1 MVVDASYISAS
12 FHQSLDDALLSRLS
26 SICRRRRIVIC
37 YGCTSYLSS
46 FGFRDMRWH
55 LLKRVTLMGVH
66 RRLTLAQAP
75 IILTGAAGPGIVAK
89 HKGFLIPASNKQ
101 AGFVLQPPRRIFIQ
115 GDTVISSSPSFGW
128 LRSPVRATPHEFSA
142 PHHRR
147 SFPCLIKKEV
157 KTSLVFTLRCPTMST
172 GSDRTSRLLRK

>member
-101 AGFVLQPPRRIFIQ
+101 AGLFCSLHAASSFKATQSSVRHQALAGSVPLFVLLH
-115 GDTVISSSPSFGW
+115 TN
-128 LRSPVRATPHEFSA
+128 LAL

-157 KTSLVFTLRCPTMST
+157 KTSLVFTLTCPTMST